1 RAARAP
7 TPALTPCIPAARS
20 GSRTCWRTGRPP
32 IVASSFPP
40 PKREPAP
47 AARTNAT
54 VRESISASSHR
65 RGAKVP
71 WPGRRATGL
80 RSPTVRKG
88 DPRMTDAPE
97 PTPAAP
103 IGTAAV
109 IAAWSG
115 LDQMAQLVVGGS
127 IAAIVLTILGLPFGT
142 WGSTDFVLLVLAAS
156 VVALVTAAM
165 ATTSRNVGPLAL
177 RETAAATVLAVLA
190 VWNFIAILF
199 HLDLGR
205 NGGII
210 GLVFTV
216 ALAGAAIAVLVGA
229 VNRLGGPR
237 AFGVDDGRGA
247 MVASAGF
254 VLVLVGWA
262 ANLSISYWT
271 MAEASLSLAVLTVA
285 TVIILASRRIE
296 SPVPVA
302 WVGVVFGVLG
312 AILGFGQ
319 WGDLNAL

>member
-1 RAARAP
+1 
-7 TPALTPCIPAARS
+7 
-20 GSRTCWRTGRPP
+20 
-32 IVASSFPP
+32 
-40 PKREPAP
+40 
-47 AARTNAT
+47 
-54 VRESISASSHR
+54 
-65 RGAKVP
+65 
-71 WPGRRATGL
+71 
-80 RSPTVRKG
+80 
-88 DPRMTDAPE
+88 MTDAPE

-142 WGSTDFVLLVLAAS
+142 WGSTDFVLLVLAAAI
-156 VVALVTAAM
+156 VALVTAAM
-165 ATTSRNVGPLAL
+165 ATTSRNIGPLAL
-177 RETAAATVLAVLA
+177 LETGAATVLAVLA

-210 GLVFTV
+210 GLLFTV

-237 AFGVDDGRGA
+237 ALGVDDGRGA

-319 WGDLNAL
+319 WGDLNALGRGHVELGPTDFLAFLVYAIGLVMVIVGGVMTALEQKPVSFAIDSAVDPVEPADRGERPE

>member
-1 RAARAP
+1 
-7 TPALTPCIPAARS
+7 
-20 GSRTCWRTGRPP
+20 
-32 IVASSFPP
+32 
-40 PKREPAP
+40 
-47 AARTNAT
+47 
-54 VRESISASSHR
+54 
-65 RGAKVP
+65 
-71 WPGRRATGL
+71 
-80 RSPTVRKG
+80 
-88 DPRMTDAPE
+88 MTDDQE
-97 PTPAAP
+97 PTPTAP

-109 IAAWSG
+109 VAAWSG

-127 IAAIVLTILGLPFGT
+127 IVAIVVTILGLPFGT
-142 WGSTDFVLLVLAAS
+142 WDSTDFVLLALAAA
-156 VVALVTAAM
+156 VVALVAATL

-177 RETAAATVLAVLA
+177 VETGAATVLAVLA

-205 NGGII
+205 HGGII
-210 GLVFTV
+210 GIIFTV
-216 ALAGAAIAVLVGA
+216 ALAGAAIVVLVGA

-237 AFGVDDGRGA
+237 AVGVEDGRGTI
-247 MVASAGF
+247 VAAVGF

-285 TVIILASRRIE
+285 TVIILASRRVE

-319 WGDLNAL
+319 WGDLNTHGRNVELGASDFLAFLVYAVGLVMIIVGGAMTALEQRPVSFAIDSAVETVEPADRVERIE